1 MQLLL
6 VLSCSCKYSHF
17 CCLCIPRY
25 PVAMTLM
32 QMTYYFNDLHATR
45 SSKEEKCECGIF
57 FFPIMKSNHHAY
69 SIKYTCSM
77 STPMLS
83 CMRQKKKE
91 SLNKSYVT
99 VRTLANKRGIPWNSY
114 NYAQPEAQQ
123 KTETQPVCAQAF
135 HDNNKLVGF
144 TSHLLFT
151 LFDGV

>member
-1 MQLLL
+1 
-6 VLSCSCKYSHF
+6 
-17 CCLCIPRY
+17 
-25 PVAMTLM
+25 
-32 QMTYYFNDLHATR
+32 
-45 SSKEEKCECGIF
+45 
-57 FFPIMKSNHHAY
+57 
-69 SIKYTCSM
+69 M

-123 KTETQPVCAQAF
+123 KTETQPVCARAF

-151 LFDGV
+151 LFDGVWGSLHESNILQR